1 MNGKEKREMK
11 KKYFWS
17 RLVTQIWIKGG
28 ACHVRPG
35 CPFDPGLYHRPG
47 PKMTFL
53 SRLFDPGLK
62 NSSLVLDWRSLLEN

>member
-47 PKMTFL
+47 PKVIF
-53 SRLFDPGLK
+53 FIP
-62 NSSLVLDWRSLLEN
+62 VV